1 MLIAMNEDGVFEEYD
16 DTHDIIIHCE
26 SAEEHLAVIEKM
38 KRSCWITDR
47 DPTPE
52 EVEQAGDVGFIIC
65 ISGKL
70 GTCVYQHATDMQ
82 DNFFE
87 DGRWYL
93 HGGLPNKTSGLQ
105 GDEYEMY
112 KVHGWML
119 PPVWED

>member
-1 MLIAMNEDGVFEEYD
+1 MG
-16 DTHDIIIHCE
+16 
-26 SAEEHLAVIEKM
+26 K
-38 KRSCWITDR
+38 WITDR

-70 GTCVYQHATDMQ
+70 GACVYQHAIDMQ

-87 DGRWYL
+87 DGCWYL
-93 HGGLPNKTSGLQ
+93 HGAQPNKTVGLQ
-105 GDEYEMY
+105 GDEHEVY

-119 PPVWED
+119 PPVWEG

>member
-65 ISGKL
+65 ISGK
-70 GTCVYQHATDMQ
+70 
-82 DNFFE
+82 FE

-119 PPVWED
+119 PPVWEG

>member
-1 MLIAMNEDGVFEEYD
+1 MG
-16 DTHDIIIHCE
+16 
-26 SAEEHLAVIEKM
+26 K
-38 KRSCWITDR
+38 WITDR

-52 EVEQAGDVGFIIC
+52 EVEQAGDVGFILC

-70 GTCVYQHATDMQ
+70 GACVYQHAIDMQ

-105 GDEYEMY
+105 GDEHEVYE
-112 KVHGWML
+112 VHGWML
-119 PPVWED
+119 PPVWEG

>member
-1 MLIAMNEDGVFEEYD
+1 MDKW
-16 DTHDIIIHCE
+16 II
-26 SAEEHLAVIEKM
+26 
-38 KRSCWITDR
+38 DR

-52 EVEQAGDVGFIIC
+52 EVEQAGDVGFILC

-70 GTCVYQHATDMQ
+70 GACTYDHAIDMQ

-93 HGGLPNKTSGLQ
+93 HGGMPNKTSGLQ

-119 PPVWED
+119 PPVWLEPQESEKWVNFAEDLIPIMDEAESEDKKCI